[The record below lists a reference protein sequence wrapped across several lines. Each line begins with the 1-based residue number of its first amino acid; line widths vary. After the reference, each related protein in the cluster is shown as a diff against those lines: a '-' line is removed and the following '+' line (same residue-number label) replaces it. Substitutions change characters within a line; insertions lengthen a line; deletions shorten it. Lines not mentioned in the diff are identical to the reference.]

1 MNPSLGSSGRWVW
14 CFLLTVAV
22 LAAADDPL
30 ESVEKRSEAWVQTR
44 VETSRLEESWITER
58 ALLESTLAGYKER
71 IAVLREK
78 QELALAKTAK
88 EREEVATLQAKA
100 KSGRAELQSFETR
113 LKALQ
118 VSLLQLR
125 PFLPPR
131 LSAGLDFAYRSL
143 TNPELTAGERMQLSM
158 TVLNRCAQFNRTLT
172 CGEDILTLDTTEG
185 AKAVPVIYWGL
196 SHGYALDPS
205 SGQAWLGRP
214 GKDGWQWEK
223 VPEAA
228 PAVAKL
234 IAIYHDKSDPE
245 FVSVPAKLNPAR
257 SEPETK

>member
-1 MNPSLGSSGRWVW
+1 MNSSFGCFGGWVLY
-14 CFLLTVAV
+14 FLLN
-22 LAAADDPL
+22 AAAWAATDDPL
-30 ESVEKRSEAWVQTR
+30 ESVEKRSETWVQTR
-44 VETSRLEESWITER
+44 VETSRLEESWTTER

-71 IAVLREK
+71 ISVLREK

-88 EREEVATLQAKA
+88 EREEVATLQTKA
-100 KSGRAELQSFETR
+100 KSGRAELQSFEAR

-118 VSLLQLR
+118 VSLVQLR

-143 TNPELTAGERMQLSM
+143 DNPELTGGERMQLTM

-172 CGEDILTLDTTEG
+172 CGEDILNLDTAEG

-196 SHGYALDPS
+196 SHGYALDAAS
-205 SGQAWLGRP
+205 SRAWLGRP

-234 IAIYHDKSDPE
+234 IAINHDKSDPE
-245 FVSVPAKLNPAR
+245 FVSIPAKLKPMHP
-257 SEPETK
+257 EPETK